1 MYPNLRAEMVRKN
14 ITVEQLAE
22 FLGIDISTLSRKLN
36 GKSGFTFR
44 ETLMIKDFLQTEM
57 PVEVLFEQGVLV

>member
-44 ETLMIKDFLQTEM
+44 ETLTINDFLQTEM